1 MKNFSDMRLIYFRC
15 KPRQTHYERELEK
28 ADKLLSKFSGL
39 KNRNSKGKKIQSFP
53 DTPEGRAQRDLAKA
67 EEFRHR
73 MAKKAKK
80 GVRAR
85 AGNLVFFHLRIKIF

>member
-1 MKNFSDMRLIYFRC
+1 MKNFSDMRLIYFRY

-85 AGNLVFFHLRIKIF
+85 AGDLFFISSKNTNF